1 MGKLLRKPTAIQCD
15 SCDKWC
21 HIGERCG
28 KVKLLDYQKFTKD
41 VTNNLKWYCPLC
53 KTQENTLGCPPSLSP
68 LRNQQQ
74 QQQQQEVER
83 WPSTN
88 SAESQESQEH
98 EFTSSKLLQEIQG
111 FGKANLKIG
120 HVNVN
125 RLMTLSKLQEI
136 KLLLSTTKF
145 DIMGITETK
154 FTGKIKD
161 EELDIDGYKFVRKD
175 RKKEDGEVVVCC
187 TTKRAWMLQRT

>member
-1 MGKLLRKPTAIQCD
+1 MKTHRAIQCD

-28 KVKLLDYQKFTKD
+28 KVKLVEYQKFTKD
-41 VTNNLKWYCPLC
+41 VTNDLKWYCPLC
-53 KTQENTLGCPPSLSP
+53 KTQENTLGCPPSLSQ
-68 LRNQQQ
+68 LCNQQQ
-74 QQQQQEVER
+74 QQQQQQQVESR
-83 WPSTN
+83 PSTN
-88 SAESQESQEH
+88 PAESQER
-98 EFTSSKLLQEIQG
+98 EFRYSKLLQEIQG

-125 RLMTLSKLQEI
+125 GLMTPSKLQEV
-136 KLLLSTTKF
+136 KLQLSTTKF

-161 EELDIDGYKFVRKD
+161 EELDIEGHKSVRKD
-175 RKKEDGEVVVCC
+175 REKEDGGGGC
-187 TTKRAWMLQRT
+187 MLYYQESLDK